1 MEGWRQRRPG
11 SNGKN
16 PQEEKERREKREEIK
31 HTWLIP
37 AFSWKELEPGVEFG
51 TLRWI
56 QPEPVSLRNPGE
68 L

>member
-1 MEGWRQRRPG
+1 MATEAARLER
-11 SNGKN
+11 
-16 PQEEKERREKREEIK
+16 KESTGRKREKREERK